1 MFLSWEKITR
11 EHTDQTGVKG
21 KGMRFLSYIS
31 RFTFIICHCVL
42 INKIQ
47 ININTFSELIF
58 MSGWFLV
65 SLGLTLKKC
74 KRLK

>member
-11 EHTDQTGVKG
+11 DHTDQSGVKG
-21 KGMRFLSYIS
+21 KGMRFLSYTS

-42 INKIQ
+42 INKI
-47 ININTFSELIF
+47 NINTFSELILV
-58 MSGWFLV
+58 SDWFLIF
-65 SLGLTLKKC
+65 LGLTLKKC